1 MKLTDF
7 NEAQQM
13 SLKEL
18 HDAVMEGDEVKC
30 ASGAMKSLGA
40 GIAPLDII
48 EHCLT
53 PTIREVGEAFNRMDL
68 FLPEMLSCAEAMEAA
83 IKVLEPHFD
92 RKEMG
97 TKGTIILGTVKGDIH
112 DIGKNIFR
120 ALLDVNGYKVI
131 DIGRDIAPAAFVDQA
146 QNVGA
151 DIIAMSGLLSTSLS
165 MMRDTIQMMVGDGI
179 REKYKVII
187 GGGPTSQSFAD
198 KIGADGYAD
207 TAYDGVLLC
216 NRLLN
221 VTSL

>member
-7 NEAQQM
+7 NEAQQAL
-13 SLKEL
+13 LKDL
-18 HDAVMEGDEVKC
+18 HDAVMEGDEAKC
-30 ASGAMKSLGA
+30 VADAEKSFAA

-151 DIIAMSGLLSTSLS
+151 NIIAMSGLLSTSLS

-221 VTSL
+221 ITSK